1 MIKAAHPLEGLLASS
16 GLEGFIRK
24 LARLRGPVGKDDVR
38 RGRPRIIVTDKE
50 QSDIVCGI
58 CFGKIKSESE
68 YAYCH
73 RRTFHRSCLER
84 VECCPDCHL
93 KYAVRGR
100 EGTTTKDIGS
110 PFRLKRMRE
119 EPLSDEA
126 VSRCPVCGAGLL
138 EGMGTCSSC
147 GAIFVSP
154 GGSFACPSCGSLVS
168 ESASICGNC
177 GEQFRPFVT
186 SACPACGQVVGPND
200 AVCQCGAV
208 LQEFCPECGTPLPE
222 RATECPGCGIVFE
235 FV

>member
-138 EGMGTCSSC
+138 EGMGTVLL
-147 GAIFVSP
+147 GAIFVSQEVLSP
-154 GGSFACPSCGSLVS
+154 VRPVGPWSA
-168 ESASICGNC
+168 SASIAGVRRTVPTVRYNC
-177 GEQFRPFVT
+177 L
-186 SACPACGQVVGPND
+186 SACGQVVGPND
-200 AVCQCGAV
+200 AVCQWGRSSGV
-208 LQEFCPECGTPLPE
+208 LSECSFPFR